1 MDDMGWNILKTILK
15 YTIMTLLAAMV
26 AVGLIL
32 ILFA

>member
-15 YTIMTLLAAMV
+15 YFIITLLAAIV
-26 AVGLIL
+26 GVGLIL